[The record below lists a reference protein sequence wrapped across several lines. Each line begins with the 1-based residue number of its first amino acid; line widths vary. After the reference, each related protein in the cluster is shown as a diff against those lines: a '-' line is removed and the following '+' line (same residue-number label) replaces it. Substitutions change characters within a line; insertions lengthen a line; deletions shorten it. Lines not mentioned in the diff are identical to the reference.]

1 MLRSHWLCL
10 LCLLSVPALALEPDQ
25 LLLIT
30 NRNIADGKALAE
42 YYASKRGVPKGRIL
56 ELNLP
61 ITEEMPF
68 AAYESEVV
76 PRVREFLA
84 KNQLTDQVKCLVT
97 FYGVPLRIAARINTP
112 ADKAELVALKGELGT
127 AAEQIAVLVRDA
139 EALALEDDPAFVAR
153 PGQTLDALS
162 IRSSIAL
169 KRLVVAM
176 GKINDPAKRQAFT
189 DRLRPIVG
197 PLIGEAPAAERR
209 MQDLLRIGNEW
220 TPEQKQEAFALRDRL
235 NQMRARYDDL
245 QARRSDPEA
254 RAQLKALVKAELSIL
269 EYGKLLEGL
278 IDYLN
283 TDNTDAALDSELALV
298 LWNFYPR
305 VNSLPNP
312 LNYKVHLKGVPPVL
326 MTMRLDGPNG
336 GAVRDMIIGALK
348 AEEQGLSGTV
358 VLDSGGHL
366 ALDPNNPS
374 YVAYD
379 KSIKDLAQLLRDKT
393 RLPLIHDQKKEILPA
408 NSVKNVALYCGWYS
422 VRSYVPACAFNPG
435 AVAFHVASYE
445 LVSLRNEGETGWCR
459 GLISDGVSSTMG
471 AVAEPYLSAFPGA
484 DEFFPL
490 LLTGELSLAEA
501 YWKTLPTVSW
511 RVSTLGDPL
520 YRPFGKRPALKWE
533 DLPAPLGAN
542 VSRPATRPST
552 KPSR

>member
-1 MLRSHWLCL
+1 MQRSHWLCL
-10 LCLLSVPALALEPDQ
+10 LCLLSVPALALEPEQ

-42 YYASKRGVPKGRIL
+42 YYANKRGVPKGRIL

-97 FYGVPLRIAARINTP
+97 FYGVPLRIGARVNTP

-127 AAEQIAVLVRDA
+127 AAEQIAALVRDA

-176 GKINDPAKRQAFT
+176 GKINDPAKRQAYT
-189 DRLRPIVG
+189 DRIRPIVG

-245 QARRSDPEA
+245 QARRSDPDA

-422 VRSYVPACAFNPG
+422 VRSYVPACTFNPG
-435 AVAFHVASYE
+435 AVGFHVASYE

-501 YWKTLPTVSW
+501 YWRTLPTVSW

-533 DLPAPLGAN
+533 DLPGPLGAN
-542 VSRPATRPST
+542 VARPATRPST
-552 KPSR
+552 RPSR